1 MFDRVQDFVGA
12 QAYNKEE
19 MKVKAADQS
28 QVGKV
33 HTPYLYVETVRI
45 SLPLA
50 TYDARFSY

>member
-19 MKVKAADQS
+19 MKLKAADQS